1 VDDVVEVDVFV
12 TVVVEVVTDVD
23 VFVLEVVVE

>member
-1 VDDVVEVDVFV
+1 VYDVVEVAVFV